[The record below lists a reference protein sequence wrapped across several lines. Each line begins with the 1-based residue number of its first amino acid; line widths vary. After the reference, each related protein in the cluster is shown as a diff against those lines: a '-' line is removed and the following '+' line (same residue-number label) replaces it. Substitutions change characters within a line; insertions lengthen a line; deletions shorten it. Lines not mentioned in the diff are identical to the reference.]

1 MGGGGSRPAPPPTVV
16 EQEPPKGSGQS
27 SIIYADRPDTPR
39 LDGLTR
45 SLSNDCNGCSLQI
58 KSGIS
63 SSSVKLS
70 REFGEVTDVQCKR
83 FTTDWKRVNE
93 KQMSFQDFLGNL
105 QAGRYLRNLNN
116 GYCEQVIL
124 SPEELQKVK
133 KPEQFDMNR
142 LESVRIQKLS
152 SGGFSSDTKAKLTP
166 SIPFKLSFMGQ
177 EITVKTMSVYHPC
190 PLRIEGIQPDAVFSL
205 NDPSFDDGSGYIIL
219 VPLIAKN
226 TADPSIEFFDRV
238 LPQINAVTAPEAT
251 GQYMTRNIATGTN
264 WSLTKVFS
272 AVDTAGGSFEV
283 KNGYYEWK
291 GMPALERVRED
302 GNNTITYSW
311 KESGKPSPRY
321 IMLDTPVAISSSS
334 LSSITQ
340 SLPVTPSSDAIH
352 AVLYSSNP
360 LQRGIVHKQGPPN
373 PSCMRESFADMNGVK
388 EEFCDDWTAWA
399 QNSEP
404 KGYTTQQIF
413 GLIFNVL
420 VFIAMGVGAYI
431 ALSAVLREYHDGLSN
446 VSTGLGKI
454 TAMVFKSLRQKA
466 GEMKGMTSMMQNPL
480 AGLKVPSIEN
490 PLAALQTAVAQPV
503 AAVQKAVD
511 VADTS
516 KEDAKVK
523 VNQQLQEVALKSEK
537 RRQAAAEA
545 RKKADEERAAAI
557 AAAAAVEAR
566 KKAEAAAEA
575 KQKADEEA
583 AKKADEEA
591 AKKAAD
597 KKKRDEQFEEVALKA
612 KQRREAAA
620 KQKEAEA
627 ERKKKEEEL
636 AAEAERK
643 KKEEELVAKQKE
655 AEAERKKKA
664 EDEEIAAK
672 KKAEDETAAKKKA
685 EKEARVVP
693 PPSLPKPKAKDSTAS
708 IPTPQSETPPPPQG
722 SPKPTRNVNT
732 KKLVPLGLT
741 KPSSAKSTTSKT
753 TTNNPN
759 LNQAPRYM
767 QPKKKWDVPDTE
779 SFKAQ
784 RGIKKKGGKPRR
796 GRDRDG
802 STRRAGY

>member
-1 MGGGGSRPAPPPTVV
+1 MGGGGSRPAPPPPTVV
-16 EQEPPKGSGQS
+16 EQEPPAGSGQS
-27 SIIYADRPDTPR
+27 SIVYADRPDTPR

-45 SLSNDCNGCSLQI
+45 ALSNECNGCSLQI

-93 KQMSFQDFLGNL
+93 KQMSLQDFLGNL

-133 KPEQFDMNR
+133 KPEQFDTNK

-152 SGGFSSDTKAKLTP
+152 SGGFSSDTKARLTP

-190 PLRIEGIQPDAVFSL
+190 PLRIEGVQPDAVFSL

-219 VPLIAKN
+219 VPLVAKN
-226 TADPSIEFFDRV
+226 TAEPSIEFFDKV

-251 GQYMTRNIATGTN
+251 GQYMTRHIPTGAN

-272 AVDTAGGSFEV
+272 SVDTNGGSFEV

-302 GNNTITYSW
+302 GNNTITYTW

-373 PSCMRESFADMNGVK
+373 PSCGRESFADMNGVK
-388 EEFCDDWTAWA
+388 EEFCDSWTAWA
-399 QNSEP
+399 QSSQS
-404 KGYTTQQIF
+404 KGFTTQQIF

-431 ALSAVLREYHDGLSN
+431 ALSAVLREYHVELTN
-446 VSTGLGKI
+446 VSAGLGKI
-454 TAMVFKSLRQKA
+454 TAVVFKNLKQKA
-466 GEMKGMTSMMQNPL
+466 GEMKGISNMMQNPL
-480 AGLKVPSIEN
+480 AALTTKVSSVPNPLAALTKVTSVPN
-490 PLAALQTAVAQPV
+490 PLAALQNAVVEP
-503 AAVQKAVD
+503 
-511 VADTS
+511 TS
-516 KEDAKVK
+516 KDDAKAAAEEAAAAAKKKAEEEAAAAKKKAEEAAAEAKAK
-523 VNQQLQEVALKSEK
+523 VDQQLKDVALKSEQ
-537 RRQAAAEA
+537 RRKAAAEA
-545 RKKADEERAAAI
+545 RRKDDQERAAK
-557 AAAAAVEAR
+557 AAADKAAADELKAR
-566 KKAEAAAEA
+566 KKAAAEAAAKVASDKAAAAEEERA
-575 KQKADEEA
+575 RKQKADEEA
-583 AKKADEEA
+583 AAEAAAKKKADEEA
-591 AKKAAD
+591 AAEEERVRKQKAD
-597 KKKRDEQFEEVALKA
+597 K
-612 KQRREAAA
+612 EA
-620 KQKEAEA
+620 
-627 ERKKKEEEL
+627 
-636 AAEAERK
+636 
-643 KKEEELVAKQKE
+643 
-655 AEAERKKKA
+655 
-664 EDEEIAAK
+664 AAK
-672 KKAEDETAAKKKA
+672 KKAEREA
-685 EKEARVVP
+685 KEARVVAP
-693 PPSLPKPKAKDSTAS
+693 PALPEPKPATVAVPTAKSEKAPVPPE
-708 IPTPQSETPPPPQG
+708 PT
-722 SPKPTRNVNT
+722 KPERNINT
-732 KKLVPLGLT
+732 KKLVPIEMT
-741 KPSSAKSTTSKT
+741 NPKRPSSAKSTASKESVNHKMPN
-753 TTNNPN
+753 TN
-759 LNQAPRYM
+759 QKARYL
-767 QPKKKWDVPDTE
+767 QPKKVYGDT
-779 SFKAQ
+779 SYMKNAKY
-784 RGIKKKGGKPRR
+784 RGGKPRR
-796 GRDRDG
+796 GRGRDG

>member
-1 MGGGGSRPAPPPTVV
+1 MGGGGSRPAPAPTVV
-16 EQEPPKGSGQS
+16 EQDPPAGSGQS
-27 SIIYADRPDTPR
+27 SIVYADRPDTPR

-45 SLSNDCNGCSLQI
+45 SLSNDCNGCSFQI

-70 REFGEVTDVQCKR
+70 REFGEVTDLQCKR
-83 FTTDWKRVNE
+83 YTTDWKRVNE
-93 KQMSFQDFLGNL
+93 KQMSLQDFLGNL

-116 GYCEQVIL
+116 GYCEQIIL

-133 KPEQFDMNR
+133 KPEQFDVGK

-177 EITVKTMSVYHPC
+177 DITVKTMSVYHPC
-190 PLRIEGIQPDAVFSL
+190 PLRIEGVQPDAVFSL

-272 AVDTAGGSFEV
+272 AVVADGGSFEV

-413 GLIFNVL
+413 ALVFNVL

-431 ALSAVLREYHDGLSN
+431 ALSAVLRDYHGGLSN

-454 TAMVFKSLRQKA
+454 TAVVFKSLRQKA
-466 GEMKGMTSMMQNPL
+466 GEIKGMTSMMQNPL
-480 AGLKVPSIEN
+480 AGLKIPSIEN
-490 PLAALQTAVAQPV
+490 PLAALQTAVVQPV

-511 VADTS
+511 VVDTS

-545 RKKADEERAAAI
+545 RKKADEERAAA
-557 AAAAAVEAR
+557 VEAR

-575 KQKADEEA
+575 KQ
-583 AKKADEEA
+583 KADEEA

-636 AAEAERK
+636 AAESERK
-643 KKEEELVAKQKE
+643 KKEEELAAKQ
-655 AEAERKKKA
+655 KA

-753 TTNNPN
+753 STNNPN

-767 QPKKKWDVPDTE
+767 QPKKVYTDT
-779 SFKAQ
+779 SYMKNTKY
-784 RGIKKKGGKPRR
+784 RGGKPRR
-796 GRDRDG
+796 GRGRDG

>member
-1 MGGGGSRPAPPPTVV
+1 MGGGGSRPAPAPTVV
-16 EQEPPKGSGQS
+16 EQDPPAGSGQS
-27 SIIYADRPDTPR
+27 SIVYADRPDTPR

-45 SLSNDCNGCSLQI
+45 SLSNDCNGCSFQI

-70 REFGEVTDVQCKR
+70 REFGEVTDLQCKR
-83 FTTDWKRVNE
+83 YTTDWKRVND
-93 KQMSFQDFLGNL
+93 KQMSLQDFLGNL

-116 GYCEQVIL
+116 GYCEQIIL

-133 KPEQFDMNR
+133 KPEQFDVGK

-177 EITVKTMSVYHPC
+177 DITVKTMSVYHPC
-190 PLRIEGIQPDAVFSL
+190 PLRIEGVQPDAVFSL

-272 AVDTAGGSFEV
+272 AVVADGGSFEV

-373 PSCMRESFADMNGVK
+373 PSCVRETFADMNGVK

-413 GLIFNVL
+413 ALVFNVL

-431 ALSAVLREYHDGLSN
+431 ALSAVLREYHGGLSN
-446 VSTGLGKI
+446 VSAGLGKI
-454 TAMVFKSLRQKA
+454 TAVVFKSLRQKA

-480 AGLKVPSIEN
+480 AGLKMPSMQN
-490 PLAALQTAVAQPV
+490 PLAA
-503 AAVQKAVD
+503 AAASVQKAVD
-511 VADTS
+511 QPTTTVQNAVAAVQNAVTIDPND
-516 KEDAKVK
+516 EAR
-523 VNQQLQEVALKSEK
+523 EK
-537 RRQAAAEA
+537 RNVKLAEEQSNTQNRNKERAVKAAF
-545 RKKADEERAAAI
+545 KKAAKEAADVAK
-557 AAAAAVEAR
+557 AAKLEAVEKTA
-566 KKAEAAAEA
+566 KENALNAVNAAKEASD
-575 KQKADEEA
+575 K
-583 AKKADEEA
+583 KKADEEA
-591 AKKAAD
+591 KQK
-597 KKKRDEQFEEVALKA
+597 EEL
-612 KQRREAAA
+612 AA
-620 KQKEAEA
+620 KQKADQEAAEA

-636 AAEAERK
+636 AAKQKAVAEEERV
-643 KKEEELVAKQKE
+643 KKEEAVAAKEEKKEPAKQK
-655 AEAERKKKA
+655 A
-664 EDEEIAAK
+664 DE
-672 KKAEDETAAKKKA
+672 
-685 EKEARVVP
+685 
-693 PPSLPKPKAKDSTAS
+693 KPQRNIINTTKLDP
-708 IPTPQSETPPPPQG
+708 IVGYTPPPPD
-722 SPKPTRNVNT
+722 SR
-732 KKLVPLGLT
+732 
-741 KPSSAKSTTSKT
+741 PSSAKSTTSTNSKRSSSAKST
-753 TTNNPN
+753 RSNNPN
-759 LNQAPRYM
+759 LNQASRYM
-767 QPKKKWDVPDTE
+767 QPKNKLPTPE
-779 SFKAQ
+779 GQGGPLFP
-784 RGIKKKGGKPRR
+784 GGKPKR
-796 GRDRDG
+796 GRGRVG